1 MAILPMIAHF
11 AGEPAAAATPIP
23 AETLQS
29 VLTAVTDTFS
39 VSTIVSYIAY
49 ILGATVGFVLIW
61 WGIRKAF
68 KAIKN
73 AATKGKAGV

>member
-1 MAILPMIAHF
+1 MAILPYIT
-11 AGEPAAAATPIP
+11 GILSEPAAAATPIP
-23 AETLQS
+23 AETIQD
-29 VLTAVTDTFS
+29 VLTSVTNTFS
-39 VSTIVSYIAY
+39 ITTIVQYVSY
-49 ILGATVGFVLIW
+49 ILGATVGFVLVW

>member
-1 MAILPMIAHF
+1 MAILPIIS
-11 AGEPAAAATPIP
+11 GILSEPTAPTPIP
-23 AETLQS
+23 AETIKD
-29 VLTAVTDTFS
+29 VLSAVTNTFS
-39 VSTIVSYIAY
+39 VTTIVQYVAY

>member
-1 MAILPMIAHF
+1 MAILPYISGILCDPVAN
-11 AGEPAAAATPIP
+11 TPIP
-23 AETLQS
+23 AETIKD
-29 VLTAVTDTFS
+29 VLSAVTDTFS
-39 VSTIVSYIAY
+39 VGTIVQYVAY
-49 ILGATVGFVLIW
+49 ILGATVGFVLVW

>member
-1 MAILPMIAHF
+1 MAIVPMIMRI
-11 AGEPAAAATPIP
+11 AGEAPTAIP
-23 AETLQS
+23 AETIQD
-29 VLTAVTDTFS
+29 VLSAVTDTFS
-39 VSTIVSYIAY
+39 VSTIVQYVAY
-49 ILGATVGFVLIW
+49 ILGAVVGFVLIW